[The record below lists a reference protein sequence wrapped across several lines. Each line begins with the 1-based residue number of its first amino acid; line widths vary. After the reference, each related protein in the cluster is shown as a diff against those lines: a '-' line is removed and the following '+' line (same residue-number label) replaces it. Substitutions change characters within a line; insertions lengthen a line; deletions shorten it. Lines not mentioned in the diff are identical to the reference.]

1 MNTHTLS
8 LAPGSKHRRS
18 RVGRGM
24 GSGKGKTCGKGHK
37 GQMAR
42 KGHKHKAGHEGGQ
55 MPFIRRVPKRGFNN
69 INRCEYVPVNVAAL
83 DQLSDG
89 TEVTIDVLE
98 AAGLA
103 TGARQGV
110 KILGMGEL
118 SKKLTVRVQAFSES
132 ARSKIEAAGGACEVV
147 KMG

>member
-42 KGHKHKAGHEGGQ
+42 KGHKHKEGHEGGQ